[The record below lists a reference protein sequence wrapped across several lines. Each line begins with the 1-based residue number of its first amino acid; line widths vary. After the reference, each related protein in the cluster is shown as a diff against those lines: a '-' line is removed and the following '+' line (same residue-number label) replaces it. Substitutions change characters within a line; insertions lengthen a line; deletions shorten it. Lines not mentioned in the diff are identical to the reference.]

1 MNTDFGIKIMQSA
14 NSRNRFDK
22 KDSLELG
29 EKAEGLFAKIA
40 HQAGWQVSPSS
51 KDENID
57 EHWDFH
63 ISKDAV
69 NFKVEV
75 KSAKRIHRND
85 SGLQFEYIWVEI
97 HGVRPKDTG
106 WLFGKADLIAFE
118 KESSFIFVKRL
129 DLLAVVNKK
138 VNLVAKVRNPKDA
151 LYKIYTRNGRKDKL
165 TLLPTSDIEEI
176 KIMEWKKDQR

>member
-1 MNTDFGIKIMQSA
+1 MQST

-29 EKAEGLFAKIA
+29 EKAEGLFAEIA
-40 HQAGWQVSPSS
+40 RRAEWQVSPSS

-63 ISKDAV
+63 ISKDAE

-85 SGLQFEYIWVEI
+85 SGIQFEYTWVEI

-106 WLFGKADLIAFE
+106 WLFGKADLITFE
-118 KESSFIFVKRL
+118 KKSSFIFVKRL

-151 LYKIYTRNGRKDKL
+151 LYKIYTRDGRKDKL

-176 KIMEWKKDQR
+176 RFMEWEKDQR

>member
-1 MNTDFGIKIMQSA
+1 MQST

-29 EKAEGLFAKIA
+29 EKAEELFATIA
-40 HQAGWQVSPSS
+40 RQAGWQVSPSS

-63 ISKDAV
+63 IAKGEEK
-69 NFKVEV
+69 FKVEV

-85 SGLQFEYIWVEI
+85 KGIQFEYTWVEI

-118 KESSFIFVKRL
+118 KEVSFILVKRL
-129 DLLAVVNKK
+129 DLLVVVNKK
-138 VNLVAKVRNPKDA
+138 VNLVAKVRDPKIA
-151 LYKIYTRNGRKDKL
+151 LYKIYTRGGRKDKL
-165 TLLPTSDIEEI
+165 TLLRASDIEEI
-176 KIMEWKKDQR
+176 KFMELKKD

>member
-1 MNTDFGIKIMQSA
+1 MPNT

-29 EKAEGLFAKIA
+29 EKAEGLFAQVA
-40 HQAGWQVSPSS
+40 RQAGWRVLPSS
-51 KDENID
+51 KDENIN

-63 ISKDAV
+63 ISKETE

-75 KSAKRIHRND
+75 KSAKRIDRND
-85 SGLQFEYIWVEI
+85 NGIQFEYTWVEI

-118 KESSFIFVKRL
+118 KKSSFIFVKRL

-138 VNLVAKVRNPKDA
+138 VNLVAKVRSPKDA
-151 LYKIYTRNGRKDKL
+151 LYKIYARDGRKDKL
-165 TLLPTSDIEEI
+165 TLLPTSNIEEI
-176 KIMEWKKDQR
+176 KFMEWEKDQR

>member
-1 MNTDFGIKIMQSA
+1 MQSA

-29 EKAEGLFAKIA
+29 EKAEGLFVETARRL
-40 HQAGWQVSPSS
+40 GWQVSPSS
-51 KDENID
+51 RDENID
-57 EHWDFH
+57 EHWDFL
-63 ISKDAV
+63 IEKEDQKY
-69 NFKVEV
+69 KVEV

-85 SGLQFEYIWVEI
+85 SGTQSEYTWVEI
-97 HGVRPKDTG
+97 HGVRPKDAG

-118 KESSFIFVKRL
+118 KGSSFILVKRL

-138 VNLVAKVRNPKDA
+138 VNLVAKVRDSKDA
-151 LYKIYTRNGRKDKL
+151 LYKIYSRDKRKDKL

-176 KIMEWKKDQR
+176 KFMEWRNV

>member
-1 MNTDFGIKIMQSA
+1 MQST

-29 EKAEGLFAKIA
+29 EKAEGLFVEMAR
-40 HQAGWQVSPSS
+40 QTGWQISPSS
-51 KDENID
+51 KDENMD

-63 ISKDAV
+63 LSKEAE

-85 SGLQFEYIWVEI
+85 SGIQFEYTWVEI

-138 VNLVAKVRNPKDA
+138 VNLFAKVRDPKDA
-151 LYKIYTRNGRKDKL
+151 LYKIYTRDGRKDKL
-165 TLLPTSDIEEI
+165 TLVRTSDIEEI
-176 KIMEWKKDQR
+176 KFMEWKKILAKLL